1 MKRAR
6 KLFLS
11 RMPFPLASFGIAL
24 VLASPLLAQEPSTAT
39 APAEQ
44 QVTAGVAVD
53 STRKSPVLAA
63 SPGTES
69 NPGVE
74 AGPYEI
80 RQSIELGGRIADFS
94 GSRSMWSTLVNVDSG
109 PRILEQTLDMHS
121 PTHTGH
127 FFDDL
132 NFSNFGYGG
141 DPNNV
146 TRLRMLKG
154 TLYNFNANFRRDK
167 NFFDYNLLA
176 NPLNP
181 ANSNPSVPVFTSPH
195 LFQTTRRMSDFSLG
209 LFQLAPVRLKLG
221 YSRTV
226 REGESFS
233 TIHQSTESLLTQ
245 PTRDTSDNY
254 QFGIAFRF
262 IPRTSINYDQFFTH
276 YKGDSSWGLTGTNAI
291 LPGGI
296 PVDLGI
302 VFNTPANQPCGTP
315 FQPSGLATVNCAGA
329 FAYSRVSPI
338 RNSYPTEQFSF
349 QSNYF
354 RKIDFSGRVIYSSA
368 SSDRLLYQENF
379 NGLITR
385 TAQRAYLMTDTL
397 PASSRRISVTS
408 DLGLTIHLTDNLRL
422 VDTFR
427 FNNFRIPSSWNFVNT
442 SLFGATL
449 LTTPNVFSTA
459 TCPGPGFNASTCPQ
473 HSSSSGPDVDNEQV
487 NNFLGQDTKTN
498 TFNVEYDFT
507 PRITA
512 HIGYRFE
519 RRDIVI
525 RASQVGTQ
533 TFFPN
538 AARRGACATV
548 PVSALVNGVCTVS
561 VTTTADEDTTEI
573 NAHSALLGF
582 SARPM
587 DALRVSFDTELF
599 YADNTFTRISPRHLQ
614 LYRLRAIYSPKNWLN
629 LGSTVYI
636 RENRNNTTD
645 VGNLQHNRSY
655 SFTTAIA
662 PQGKWGLDLSYDYND
677 IFSQTNICFVSTPSP
692 PVAITCGAAP
702 FLQGVSFYTEK
713 SHFGLGSVQFRP
725 IPRVSAGLGY
735 AITSSVGS
743 TLILNPNA
751 PTGPLSF
758 NYHLPVATLAIDL
771 TKHFTYKTG
780 WNYYDYN
787 EKSAPGPTLPRDT
800 RGNVFTLSLRY
811 TQ

>member
-6 KLFLS
+6 NLFLS
-11 RMPFPLASFGIAL
+11 GMPFLGSFAIAL
-24 VLASPLLAQEPSTAT
+24 IVATPLLSQEQTSSQ
-39 APAEQ
+39 APANQ

-53 STRKSPVLAA
+53 STRKSSELAA
-63 SPGTES
+63 SPSTES
-69 NPGVE
+69 NPGIE
-74 AGPYEI
+74 AGGYEVK
-80 RQSIELGGRIADFS
+80 QSIELGGRIADFS

-109 PRILEQTLDMHS
+109 PRLLEQTLDMHS
-121 PTHTGH
+121 PTHTGYL
-127 FFDDL
+127 FDDL

-146 TRLRMLKG
+146 TRLRVLKG

-181 ANSNPSVPVFTSPH
+181 SNSNPNRPVTTSPH
-195 LFQTTRRMSDFSLG
+195 LMQTTRRMSDFSLG

-233 TIHQSTESLLTQ
+233 SIHEGTESLLTQ

-276 YKGDSSWGLTGTNAI
+276 YKGDSSWGLTGTNAN
-291 LPGGI
+291 LAGGI
-296 PVDLGI
+296 PVDLGL
-302 VFNTPANQPCGTP
+302 VFNTPAGQPCATP
-315 FQPSGLATVNCAGA
+315 ILATGLANPSCSAA
-329 FAYSRVSPI
+329 LSYSRVNPI

-349 QSNYF
+349 QSSYF
-354 RKIDFSGRVIYSSA
+354 RKIDLSGRAIYSSA
-368 SSDRLLYQENF
+368 SSDRLLYTENF
-379 NGLITR
+379 TGLITR
-385 TAQRAYLMTDTL
+385 SAQRAYLFTDTV
-397 PASSRRISVTS
+397 PASARRVSVST
-408 DLGLTIHLTDNLRL
+408 DLGLTIHLSDRLRL

-427 FNNFRIPSSWNFVNT
+427 FNDFRIPSSWNFLST

-449 LTTPNVFSTA
+449 LTTPNMFTTT
-459 TCPGPGFNASTCPQ
+459 TCPGPGFNAATCPQ

-487 NNFLGQDTKTN
+487 SNFLGQDTKTN
-498 TFNVEYDFT
+498 TFDVEYDFT
-507 PRITA
+507 PRINA

-519 RRDIVI
+519 RRDITL
-525 RASQVGTQ
+525 RASQVGAQ
-533 TFFPN
+533 VFLPN
-538 AARRGACATV
+538 NARRGACATV
-548 PVSALVNGVCTVS
+548 PVSALVNGTCTVT
-561 VTTTADEDTTEI
+561 VTTTADSDSTEI
-573 NAHSALLGF
+573 NAHSALFGF
-582 SARPM
+582 AARPM
-587 DALRVSFDTELF
+587 DTLRVSFDTELF
-599 YADNTFTRISPRHLQ
+599 SADNTFTRISPRHMQ
-614 LYRLRAIYSPKNWLN
+614 LYRLRVSYTPKDWINFGSAI
-629 LGSTVYI
+629 YI
-636 RENRNNTTD
+636 RENRNNTSD

-655 SFTTAIA
+655 SFTTALA

-677 IFSQTNICFVSTPSP
+677 IFSQTNICFVSTPAP

-702 FLQGVSFYTEK
+702 FLQGVSFYNEK
-713 SHFGLGSVQFRP
+713 SHFGSGAVQFRP

-743 TLILNPNA
+743 TLILNPNT

-758 NYHLPVATLAIDL
+758 NYHLPLATLAIDL
-771 TKHFTYKTG
+771 TRHFTYKTG
-780 WNYYDYN
+780 WNYYGYN
-787 EKSAPGPTLPRDT
+787 EKSNPGPTLPRDT

>member
-11 RMPFPLASFGIAL
+11 RMPFLLGSFAIAL
-24 VLASPLLAQEPSTAT
+24 VVASPLFGQEPASAA
-39 APAEQ
+39 APSEQ

-53 STRKSPVLAA
+53 STRKSSELAA
-63 SPGTES
+63 SPSTES

-74 AGPYEI
+74 AGSYEVK
-80 RQSIELGGRIADFS
+80 QSIELGGRIADFS

-109 PRILEQTLDMHS
+109 PRLLEQTLDMHS
-121 PTHTGH
+121 PTHTGY

-146 TRLRMLKG
+146 TRFRMLKG
-154 TLYNFNANFRRDK
+154 TLYNFNANFRRNK

-181 ANSNPSVPVFTSPH
+181 ANSNPSIPVLTSPH
-195 LFQTTRRMSDFSLG
+195 LFQTTRRMSDLSLA

-233 TIHQSTESLLTQ
+233 TTHQGTESLLTQ

-276 YKGDSSWGLTGTNAI
+276 YKGDSSWALTGTNAT
-291 LPGGI
+291 LVGGI

-302 VFNTPANQPCGTP
+302 VFNTPAGQPCAAP
-315 FQPSGLATVNCAGA
+315 LLSSGLANPACNGA
-329 FAYSRVSPI
+329 FLYSRVSPV

-349 QSNYF
+349 QSSYF
-354 RKIDFSGRVIYSSA
+354 KKLDISGRAIYSSA
-368 SSDRLLYQENF
+368 SSDRLLFSENF
-379 NGLITR
+379 NGLLTR
-385 TAQRAYLMTDTL
+385 TFQRAYSVADTV
-397 PASSRRISVTS
+397 PASARRVSVTT
-408 DLGLTIHLTDNLRL
+408 DLGLTVHLSDRLRL

-427 FNNFRIPSSWNFVNT
+427 FNDFRIPSTWNFLST
-442 SLFGATL
+442 SVFGNTL
-449 LTTPNVFSTA
+449 LTTPNVFSPA

-473 HSSSSGPDVDNEQV
+473 HSTSSGADVDNEQV
-487 NNFLGQDTKTN
+487 HNFLGQDTKTN
-498 TFNVEYDFT
+498 TFDVEYDFT
-507 PRITA
+507 PRINA

-519 RRDIVI
+519 RRDITV

-533 TFFPN
+533 VFFPN
-538 AARRGACATV
+538 NARRGACATV
-548 PVSALVNGVCTVS
+548 PVSALVNGVCTTT
-561 VTTTADEDTTEI
+561 VTATADDDTTEI
-573 NAHSALLGF
+573 NAHSALFGL
-582 SARPM
+582 SAHPTN
-587 DALRVSFDTELF
+587 ALRISFDTELF
-599 YADNTFTRISPRHLQ
+599 YADNTFTRISPRHMQ
-614 LYRLRAIYSPKNWLN
+614 LYRLRANYAAKDWINF
-629 LGSTVYI
+629 GTAIYI
-636 RENRNNTTD
+636 RENRNNTSD

-655 SFTTAIA
+655 SFTTSLA

-713 SHFGLGSVQFRP
+713 SHYGSGAVQFRP
-725 IPRVSAGLGY
+725 IPRVSAGVGY

-758 NYHLPVATLAIDL
+758 NYHLPLATLAIEL